1 MEKACAA
8 CPKIYEFDEAI
19 PKFGTLPTTEPKE
32 VACADWVSQQVIFAS
47 ELPKETWFN
56 IIRLFLGLIC
66 VAMSIV
72 SIFQA
77 DSPYKFG
84 TSILLG
90 HATEFTKKKDK
101 GNNGDGGYWFGVAFC
116 IMLFCGA
123 GFYAGPIPMQYHLDQ
138 TIVWGMATG
147 LVVSGGGMG
156 WMVKLQKKSAG
167 NVEVTPDDA
176 TTHKMLF
183 SDYVIAITFL
193 MGILGP
199 LFGYATKGPNSA
211 EWIGTNMTAAFAGFI
226 TPFML
231 AAVAGTITQQGA
243 LRDSKVA
250 KIMSVVGMVSLV
262 ISFILMGVA
271 GDTFYVFV
279 NADEVAAG
287 DRKFTNAA
295 GGYCTAKHS
304 FAAAKAVDAKYT
316 QAMYCSVFKKD
327 LNALVF
333 TPEDSTACT
342 RAVAQY
348 KSVHGNSTDCRCSN
362 MLDLDPWPEAV
373 TFASWIN
380 VTQISNLVAAVAIA
394 LEIITTLV
402 SSFIAKGKG
411 GGGSNAKVV
420 PEA

>member
-1 MEKACAA
+1 MIGEAIGYVIFLGTMGYAKFGLKPDMATKFNEKFNAGAMAKSLWTLNLATNCILIFVETIAASYPLMEKACAA

-211 EWIGTNMTAAFAGFI
+211 EWIGTNMTCASSSIKSWNSSHDNLPLCSLSIRSNMAACPKLLISSLLSYPHFREFSANNPRNRPMSNSLLSSQCVSKICLISSFL
-226 TPFML
+226 TRNSS
-231 AAVAGTITQQGA
+231 TITLFLSSCAAA
-243 LRDSKVA
+243 LRC
-250 KIMSVVGMVSLV
+250 SLRCPPW
-262 ISFILMGVA
+262 S
-271 GDTFYVFV
+271 
-279 NADEVAAG
+279 E
-287 DRKFTNAA
+287 
-295 GGYCTAKHS
+295 
-304 FAAAKAVDAKYT
+304 
-316 QAMYCSVFKKD
+316 
-327 LNALVF
+327 
-333 TPEDSTACT
+333 T
-342 RAVAQY
+342 RFWY
-348 KSVHGNSTDCRCSN
+348 S
-362 MLDLDPWPEAV
+362 L
-373 TFASWIN
+373 
-380 VTQISNLVAAVAIA
+380 
-394 LEIITTLV
+394 
-402 SSFIAKGKG
+402 
-411 GGGSNAKVV
+411 
-420 PEA
+420 